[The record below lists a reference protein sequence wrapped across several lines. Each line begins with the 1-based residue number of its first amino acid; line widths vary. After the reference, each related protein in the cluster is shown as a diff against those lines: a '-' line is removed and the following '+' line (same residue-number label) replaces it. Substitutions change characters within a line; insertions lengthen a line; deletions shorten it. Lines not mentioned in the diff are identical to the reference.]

1 MKTNLKVL
9 KKHLIYTKE
18 FKVQLVKEFETGKF
32 SVPQLEK
39 LYSISNSS
47 IYSWIHKYSTFNEK
61 GIRIVEMKESSTS
74 KLKELAQK
82 VKDLEQIVGKKQIQ
96 IDYLEK
102 MIDISKDDLN
112 IDIKKN

>member
-18 FKVQLVKEFETGKF
+18 FKVQLVKEFESGKF

-47 IYSWIHKYSTFNEK
+47 IYS
-61 GIRIVEMKESSTS
+61 
-74 KLKELAQK
+74 
-82 VKDLEQIVGKKQIQ
+82 
-96 IDYLEK
+96 
-102 MIDISKDDLN
+102 
-112 IDIKKN
+112 